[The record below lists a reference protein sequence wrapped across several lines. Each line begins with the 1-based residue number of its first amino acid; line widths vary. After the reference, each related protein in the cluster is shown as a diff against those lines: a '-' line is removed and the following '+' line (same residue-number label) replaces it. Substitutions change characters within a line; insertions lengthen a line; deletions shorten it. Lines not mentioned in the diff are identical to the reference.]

1 MFFICC
7 DTFSLTL
14 PVFRVKKRNK
24 PFLSD
29 INDSSGV
36 SQKFRIPMV
45 ADTAEAR
52 CCNAYVMFF
61 AKEEKKN
68 PLQLSEAHLT
78 LMGSW
83 ESFRL

>member
-1 MFFICC
+1 MF
-7 DTFSLTL
+7 S
-14 PVFRVKKRNK
+14 VKKRNK
-24 PFLSD
+24 LFLSD

-36 SQKFRIPMV
+36 SLKIRIPMV
-45 ADTAEAR
+45 ADRAEAR

-61 AKEEKKN
+61 AKKNKKN

>member
-1 MFFICC
+1 MF
-7 DTFSLTL
+7 S
-14 PVFRVKKRNK
+14 VKKRNK
-24 PFLSD
+24 LFLSD

-36 SQKFRIPMV
+36 SLKIRIPMV
-45 ADTAEAR
+45 ADRAEAR

-61 AKEEKKN
+61 AKKKKN